1 MINWACRIVNLA
13 LVLAL
18 CVVLLGG
25 WTRINNA
32 GLSCPDW
39 PGCYGRMIVPQLEQ
53 ERVKAQ
59 SVFPETPLEPKKVWL
74 EMGHRYLAG
83 TLGVLIALL
92 GFIAFKMRK
101 TVGYPVRGSYLLLL
115 LVVFQAVFGMWTV
128 TLKLLPQVVTIH
140 LLGGVLTLTGLVL
153 IRQRIIQIVEK
164 NVLVKGAASKWILGA
179 ILVLFIQIVLGGWTS
194 SNYAGYGCNDW
205 LVCNDTMNLQPD
217 FKEGFDVFA
226 PIGPNYQS
234 GVLSIEGRAAI
245 QIVHRVG
252 AAVVLVYC
260 MGLIAYLAVTTMLR
274 VPLVVLALTLICQVA
289 IGGLAAELS
298 IPASLA
304 ILHHFCA
311 ILLLFGLL
319 WLYSN
324 VLVLNEGDENE

>member
-1 MINWACRIVNLA
+1 MINWAYRIVNLA

-59 SVFPETPLEPKKVWL
+59 SVFPETPLEP
-74 EMGHRYLAG
+74 
-83 TLGVLIALL
+83 
-92 GFIAFKMRK
+92 FKMRK
-101 TVGYPVRGSYLLLL
+101 AVNYPVKGSYLLLL

-153 IRQRIIQIVEK
+153 IRRSIIQVLEK
-164 NVLVKGAASKWILGA
+164 NVLVVGTANKWILGA
-179 ILVLFIQIVLGGWTS
+179 ILVLFIQIALGGWTS

-205 LVCNDTMNLQPD
+205 LVCNDAMNLQPD
-217 FKEGFDVFA
+217 YKEGFNVFA
-226 PIGPNYQS
+226 PIGPNYQG
-234 GVLSIEGRAAI
+234 GVLSIEARAAI

-252 AAVVLVYC
+252 AAVVVVYC
-260 MGLIAYLAVTTMLR
+260 MGLIAYLAATTILR
-274 VPLVVLALTLICQVA
+274 VPLFVLAFTLILQVA
-289 IGGLAAELS
+289 IGGLVAELS
-298 IPASLA
+298 IPAGLA